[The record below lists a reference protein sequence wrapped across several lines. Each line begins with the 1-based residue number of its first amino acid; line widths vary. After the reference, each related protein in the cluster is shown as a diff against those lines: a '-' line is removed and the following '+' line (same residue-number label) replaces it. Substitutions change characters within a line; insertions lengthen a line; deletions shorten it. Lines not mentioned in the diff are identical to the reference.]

1 MNAKDWKTTLLGIVA
16 GIVMVAGILWPD
28 KIDAETGATIN
39 TAIGEIVSGVGAIIA
54 VVTGLR
60 AKD

>member
-16 GIVMVAGILWPD
+16 GVVMVAGILWPD
-28 KIDAETGATIN
+28 KLDVETQTVVN
-39 TAIGEIVSGVGAIIA
+39 TAVGEIVSGIGAIIA
-54 VVTGLR
+54 VITGLR